1 MTPDIMTLTSRRRL
15 SASPAEVWAAYADP
29 ARLSEWWGP
38 NGFRTTTHAFD
49 FRPGGAWDYVM
60 HGPDGQDFGG
70 HRIFREIVAPSRL
83 VARHEGS
90 MHDFTMTVLLDE
102 ADGATD
108 MTWMLDFDPNPSNEG
123 LRDIILAANEEN
135 FDRLAAYLKT
145 LTQGTKS

>member
-135 FDRLAAYLKT
+135 FDRLAAHLKGG
-145 LTQGTKS
+145 L